1 MPFYKDSLTAA
12 ASATG
17 EWGDDD
23 LGPSTSRRRFSYSKE
38 EEGDGGDEGTTTG
51 AGDCVQKLTI
61 CKFSTIS
68 FPFAHSP
75 AGCRVCK
82 GERGREARG

>member
-38 EEGDGGDEGTTTG
+38 EEGEEGDEGTTTG
-51 AGDCVQKLTI
+51 AGDCVQ
-61 CKFSTIS
+61 
-68 FPFAHSP
+68 
-75 AGCRVCK
+75 
-82 GERGREARG
+82 